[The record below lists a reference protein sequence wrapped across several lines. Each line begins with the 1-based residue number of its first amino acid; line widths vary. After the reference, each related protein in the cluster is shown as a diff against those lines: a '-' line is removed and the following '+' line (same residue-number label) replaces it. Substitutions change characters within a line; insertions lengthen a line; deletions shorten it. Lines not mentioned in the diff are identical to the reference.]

1 MAGKIPRRTPEEQ
14 AEYDERTRQAEEWM
28 QRARE
33 GEAQRQEAV
42 ARAGTRRRRL
52 RRFIPFIPA

>member
-33 GEAQRQEAV
+33 REAQRLDALARVEA
-42 ARAGTRRRRL
+42 RRRRL